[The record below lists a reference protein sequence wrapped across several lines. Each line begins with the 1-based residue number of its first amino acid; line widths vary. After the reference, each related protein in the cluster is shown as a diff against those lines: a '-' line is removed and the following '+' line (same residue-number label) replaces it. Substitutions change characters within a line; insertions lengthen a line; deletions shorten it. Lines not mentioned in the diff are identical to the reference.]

1 MIFLMTR
8 EIDTHLSLDDYTIK
22 NKSRCF
28 FIRVLF
34 DVDLLPNSPN
44 QIWWKDHDLCLL
56 LM

>member
-1 MIFLMTR
+1 MTR